1 MKKAVNLIKAGEST
15 TVEFKS
21 SFDKNAVE
29 TLVAFANTRGGDVL
43 IGVSD
48 RGEIKGIQI
57 SKETVQ
63 NWINEV
69 KQHTSQAITPDV
81 ETIKIKDRNIVIFSV
96 PESPIKP
103 VASKGRY
110 YKRIK
115 NANHQL
121 TASEVAAM
129 HLRTFNTSWDFHI
142 DERHTKKD
150 ISLKKVRAFIKQ
162 ANTNREAPIQDEPT
176 TVLQKLEFIR
186 DNKITYAC
194 FLLFMSGES
203 SLSTIE
209 LGRFQTPIIIKDGSR
224 LKTDLFTE
232 VEGVMAFVKKHINK
246 AYIITGRPQRE
257 ERWDY
262 PLDAIREIVINAII
276 HRDYTSAQ
284 DSVVKVYDD
293 KIEFFNPGGLPAGL
307 TVEKL
312 LKGNYISNVRNKKIA
327 DAFKAAGLIEKYGSG
342 IKRILNAFKAYGLP
356 APEFEETS
364 GGFLVTAYK
373 KPGQVIPQVT
383 GDVGAKLGAS
393 WDQVRTKSGLSPEE
407 VIRTL
412 VFCSTAKAIQD
423 IQKEFEW
430 ANRTKFRNKFINP
443 LLSEGLL
450 EMSVPDKPQ
459 SRLQKYRLTENG
471 RKLLEKLR
479 K

>member
-1 MKKAVNLIKAGEST
+1 MNAKMKKALASGESE
-15 TVEFKS
+15 TVEFKT
-21 SFDKNAVE
+21 SFDKNTIE

-63 NWINEV
+63 NWVNEA
-69 KQHTSQAITPDV
+69 KQYTSQAIIPDA
-81 ETIKIKDRNIVIFSV
+81 ETIKIKGKNIVILSV

-103 VASKGRY
+103 VACKGRY

-121 TASEVAAM
+121 TASEVADM
-129 HLRTFNTSWDFHI
+129 HLRTFNTSWDYHI
-142 DERHTKKD
+142 DELHTKKD
-150 ISLKKVRAFIKQ
+150 ISLIKVRAFIKR
-162 ANTNREAPIQDEPT
+162 ANTNREVPIQDDPM

-209 LGRFQTPIIIKDGSR
+209 FGRFQTPTIIKDGSR
-224 LKTDLFTE
+224 LKTDLFAE
-232 VEGVMAFVKKHINK
+232 VEGVMQFVIKHINK
-246 AYIITGRPQRE
+246 AIIVTGRPQHE

-262 PLDAIREIVINAII
+262 PLDAIREIVINSII

-312 LKGNYISNVRNKKIA
+312 LKGNYISNARNKKIA

-342 IKRILNAFKAYGLP
+342 ISRILKAFKAYGLP
-356 APEFEETS
+356 APSFEETS
-364 GGFLVTAYK
+364 GGFMVT
-373 KPGQVIPQVT
+373 
-383 GDVGAKLGAS
+383 
-393 WDQVRTKSGLSPEE
+393 
-407 VIRTL
+407 
-412 VFCSTAKAIQD
+412 
-423 IQKEFEW
+423 
-430 ANRTKFRNKFINP
+430 
-443 LLSEGLL
+443 
-450 EMSVPDKPQ
+450 
-459 SRLQKYRLTENG
+459 
-471 RKLLEKLR
+471 
-479 K
+479 

>member
-1 MKKAVNLIKAGEST
+1 MNVKIKKALASGESE
-15 TVEFKS
+15 TVEFKAG
-21 SFDKNAVE
+21 FDKNTIE
-29 TLVAFANTRGGDVL
+29 TLVAFANTRGGNVFV
-43 IGVSD
+43 GVSD

-69 KQHTSQAITPDV
+69 KQYTAQAIIPDA
-81 ETIKIKDRNIVIFSV
+81 ETIEIRGKSIVILSV

-103 VASKGRY
+103 VACKGRY
-110 YKRIK
+110 FKRIK

-121 TASEVAAM
+121 TASEVASM
-129 HLRTFNTSWDFHI
+129 HLRTFNTSWDYHI
-142 DERHTKKD
+142 DEHHSKKD
-150 ISLKKVRAFIKQ
+150 ISIRKVRAFIRQ
-162 ANTNREAPIQDEPT
+162 ANTNRETPIQDDPM

-194 FLLFMSGES
+194 FLLFMSEES

-224 LKTDLFTE
+224 LKTDLFAE
-232 VEGVMAFVKKHINK
+232 VEGVMEFVKKHINK

-262 PLDAIREIVINAII
+262 PLDAIREIVINSII

-284 DSVVKVYDD
+284 DSIVKVYDD

-312 LKGNYISNVRNKKIA
+312 LKGNYISNARNKKIA

-342 IKRILNAFKAYGLP
+342 IRRILDAFKAYGLP
-356 APEFEETS
+356 APRFEETS
-364 GGFLVTAYK
+364 GGFMVTVYK
-373 KPGQVIPQVT
+373 RSGEVAPQV
-383 GDVGAKLGAS
+383 G
-393 WDQVRTKSGLSPEE
+393 TKSALSRHQVEILYKCWIDSGITE
-407 VIRTL
+407 LMKIAGR
-412 VFCSTAKAIQD
+412 AD
-423 IQKEFEW
+423 
-430 ANRTKFRNKFINP
+430 RTKFRNQVLNP
-443 LLSEGLL
+443 LLREGLL
-450 EMSVPDKPQ
+450 EMTIPDKPS
-459 SRLQKYRLTENG
+459 SRFQKYRLTVKGKEHIK
-471 RKLLEKLR
+471 KLPEK
-479 K
+479 